1 MDVLLTRADLQE
13 RGIKISRSTMLRME
27 AQGKFPKR
35 RYLTPH
41 TVVWH
46 REEINEFLSSLF
58 TNNEEQEGSKEAEN
72 G

>member
-35 RYLTPH
+35 RYLTPR
-41 TVVWH
+41 TVVWN
-46 REEINEFLSSLF
+46 REEIDEFLSGLF
-58 TNNEEQEGSKEAEN
+58 ADDEDQECG
-72 G
+72 

>member
-35 RYLTPH
+35 RYLTP
-41 TVVWH
+41 
-46 REEINEFLSSLF
+46 RLSRKF
-58 TNNEEQEGSKEAEN
+58 WAKAEYSAGN
-72 G
+72 TCSIILASVP